1 MDITKRYYDPRMA
14 MVVAGTAAAK
24 RLNSE
29 RKRAAVRE
37 SPAVRNTRM
46 VAFPQPTASIAILD
60 EVVTPFVSMVALML
74 WTLVVL
80 EACR

>member
-1 MDITKRYYDPRMA
+1 MNITKTYYEPRMA

-29 RKRAAVRE
+29 RKRVAVRE
-37 SPAVRNTRM
+37 SPAVRNVRII
-46 VAFPQPTASIAILD
+46 APPQPTTTISILD
-60 EVVTPFVSMVALML
+60 EVVAPFASMVALML